1 MIKKHTQLAGLAL
14 AAACAAVLAP
24 TANALV
30 LRYEEAGF
38 GHNVGDLFDKGPV
51 TLKIQDWDAGTTY
64 TTAGGGQL
72 PVGTT
77 RGFGQDGTG
86 VQTNLGGVTE
96 LNAPAGVTV
105 TQAAQSRPLGLLG
118 AGAARNDDTWGI
130 AKITDIRDSNGLTI
144 WSSIGKS
151 AELTALFYGEQDTYF
166 KQTAAD
172 TLTSSGVGLRIDLWE
187 QGLPT
192 PAGQTFNPSLG
203 PGGRDAGGL
212 GYTTVTEG
220 TKILTLQSAPGFLH
234 LDGTLGGSAAEFE
247 TRFNV
252 AGGKGSGDAYMNVI
266 GGTEAARFD
275 TNQVSSNVSA
285 PGLFSDIAISF
296 TNDSRTLAQG
306 NSTNKFDWL
315 VTSDDPIKGNVIPE
329 PTSALVGLGCT
340 LAMFAGRRRKVAT
353 VA

>member
-1 MIKKHTQLAGLAL
+1 M

-24 TANALV
+24 SANALV

-38 GHNVGDLFDKGPV
+38 GKNVGDLFDKGPV
-51 TLKIQDWDAGTTY
+51 TIKIQDWDAGTTY

-72 PVGTT
+72 PVATT

-86 VQTNLGGVTE
+86 AQNILGGVTE
-96 LNAPAGVTV
+96 LNSGGGGGVTV
-105 TQAAQSRPLGLLG
+105 TQAAQSRQLGLFG
-118 AGAARNDDTWGI
+118 AGAATLDDTWGI

-151 AELTALFYGEQDTYF
+151 AEITALFYGEQDTYF

-172 TLTSSGVGLRIDLWE
+172 TITVSGVGLRLDLWE
-187 QGLPT
+187 QNLPT
-192 PAGQTFNPSLG
+192 PVGQTFNPSLG

-212 GYTTVTEG
+212 GYTSVTEG
-220 TKILTLQSAPGFLH
+220 TKILTLRSAPGFLH
-234 LDGTLGGSAAEFE
+234 TDGTLGGTAAEFE

-252 AGGKGSGDAYMNVI
+252 AGGKGSGDSYMNVI

-340 LAMFAGRRRKVAT
+340 LAMFAGRRRKIAT